1 MKVILLED
9 IENVGK
15 KFDVKEVKDGHARNL
30 LIPKGLVKI
39 ADKKAME
46 WLELQKEI
54 IEQKA
59 DKDLESVEKV
69 VAQMD
74 GLEVMISVK
83 IGDKGQL
90 FEKIDPKDISE
101 KLKEMGFQIKKDQIE
116 LENLIEELGEFP
128 AKIKFEHNLEA
139 EIKVI
144 VSEEK

>member
-1 MKVILLED
+1 
-9 IENVGK
+9 
-15 KFDVKEVKDGHARNL
+15 
-30 LIPKGLVKI
+30 
-39 ADKKAME
+39 
-46 WLELQKEI
+46 
-54 IEQKA
+54 
-59 DKDLESVEKV
+59 
-69 VAQMD
+69 MD